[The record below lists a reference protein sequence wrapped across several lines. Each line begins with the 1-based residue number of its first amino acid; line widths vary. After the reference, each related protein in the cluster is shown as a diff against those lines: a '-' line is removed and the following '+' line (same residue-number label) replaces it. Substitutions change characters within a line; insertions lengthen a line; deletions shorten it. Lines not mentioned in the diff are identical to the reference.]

1 MLRLGFSSLWTHR
14 RRLIGTGIAI
24 SLGVAFLTGT
34 LVLGDTLSHNFDTL
48 FREVSAGT
56 DVGGRNATNVDSSA
70 RGVDNRGAID
80 AALIDQVQ
88 ESTGSPSSSPKA
100 GYGSLIGSEGEA
112 IGETAHPAKPELDRP
127 TSILTSRGRSR
138 TDA

>member
-56 DVGGRNATNVDSSA
+56 DVVVRNATTVDSSA
-70 RGVDNRGAID
+70 RGVSPVVFQ
-80 AALIDQVQ
+80 AASA
-88 ESTGSPSSSPKA
+88 STGRGNVSRYRPSQPDPVDDCGFAVPQMSVASK
-100 GYGSLIGSEGEA
+100 
-112 IGETAHPAKPELDRP
+112 
-127 TSILTSRGRSR
+127 
-138 TDA
+138 